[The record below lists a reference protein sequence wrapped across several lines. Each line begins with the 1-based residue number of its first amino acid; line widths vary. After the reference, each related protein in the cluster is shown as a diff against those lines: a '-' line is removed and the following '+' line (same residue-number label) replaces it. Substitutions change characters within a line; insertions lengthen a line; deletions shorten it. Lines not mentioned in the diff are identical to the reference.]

1 MTIAAGERGASR
13 AATDR
18 AVTVGTRAAALSLA
32 ASGLVLG
39 YAMAQMQV
47 TPWADWAGPI
57 ATTLMAGAW
66 LLSVLAP
73 VLVGAGAAAMP
84 HRPMLQQAVVLT
96 TSLGPLLFMVF
107 VFMAVLGSAASAD
120 PGSAKWSELE
130 GAASYWYLVG
140 AAGFVVAA
148 GWCAVSR
155 LSWFGRGRVS
165 ATGWVLWLVTVVILA
180 CGAGMQVVIAYFG
193 AVDGG
198 IEIPTAQIAA
208 VIVSIGV
215 ASLCLMTVA
224 FHPVPSARRGAA
236 FWCAGV
242 LFAVAGV
249 VTASLVL
256 DGELILSLFAFSI
269 MTTVAAVPIGAGVML
284 TRGGGDPLIPATRP
298 PEVDL
303 EKARRYAVRQRL
315 LAVVLAGIWSV
326 ALLSGGERPDAATW
340 LYTIVFVV
348 GSVAAT
354 MALDLRGFGVPSN
367 AVDPVRRR
375 TLNGIAT
382 VCLLAAGFGV
392 LTSDGS
398 DPHVDLVLLTL
409 PIAMLTVLSIRID
422 RAVRA
427 ASRAPSGSNA
437 TPRVG

>member
-18 AVTVGTRAAALSLA
+18 AVTVGTRAAALIVT

-73 VLVGAGAAAMP
+73 VLVGAGAAVLP
-84 HRPMLQQAVVLT
+84 RRPMLQQGVALT
-96 TSLGPLLFMVF
+96 SSLGPLLFMVLF
-107 VFMAVLGSAASAD
+107 SAAASAG
-120 PGSAKWSELE
+120 PGSGGYSDLE
-130 GAASYWYLVG
+130 VAASYWYLVG

-155 LSWFGRGRVS
+155 LSWFGMGQVS
-165 ATGWVLWLVTVVILA
+165 VTGWVLWLVTVMILA
-180 CGAGMQVVIAYFG
+180 CGAVLQVVIVYFG
-193 AVDGG
+193 SADGG
-198 IEIPTAQIAA
+198 YEVPMAWIAVA
-208 VIVSIGV
+208 VTSIGV
-215 ASLCLMTVA
+215 TSLCLMTVA
-224 FHPVPSARRGAA
+224 FHPAPRARRDAA

-242 LFAVAGV
+242 LVAVTCL
-249 VTASLVL
+249 VTAALVL
-256 DGELILSLFAFSI
+256 DGNPFLSFFAVTILGS
-269 MTTVAAVPIGAGVML
+269 VAAIPFGAGVML
-284 TRGGGDPLIPATRP
+284 TRSGGEPLIPPASP
-298 PEVDL
+298 PVVDL
-303 EKARRYAVRQRL
+303 EKARRYVVGQRL
-315 LAVVLAGIWSV
+315 MAVILAGFWCA

-340 LYTIVFVV
+340 LYTVVFVV

-354 MALDLRGFGVPSN
+354 MAGDLRGFGVPSN
-367 AVDPVRRR
+367 PVDPVRRR

-392 LTSDGS
+392 FTSDGA
-398 DPHVDLVLLTL
+398 DPHVDLVLLSL
-409 PIAMLTVLSIRID
+409 PIAMLTALSIRID
-422 RAVRA
+422 RAIRA
-427 ASRAPSGSNA
+427 ESRTPSGSNA